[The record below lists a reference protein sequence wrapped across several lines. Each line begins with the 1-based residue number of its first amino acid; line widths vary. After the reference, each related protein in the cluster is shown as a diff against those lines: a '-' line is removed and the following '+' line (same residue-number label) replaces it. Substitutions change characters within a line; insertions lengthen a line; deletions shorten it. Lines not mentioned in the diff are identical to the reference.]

1 MPAASVDVTSVRDR
15 FNFDWATNP
24 DNGAPEDTYWWWAR
38 SVRADPNEV
47 IADDGEGNLWS
58 VTFSYDEP
66 TDTITFSAPVRV
78 REAFVPVQSG
88 DGAAASALVSRRRQ
102 VVLAAALEKP
112 SKPAPKT
119 TTAASRPLP
128 DQEVAPMAID
138 VAALRSRLQLSE
150 DTLPDDATEEQINAA
165 LSAEQDTTPPPE
177 TETPEAETPAPEAER
192 EPEPVAASVPDTVT
206 VSRQVWEQTNKR
218 LTDVEASERTRTE
231 AETKTRRDTLAS
243 EWVQQ
248 GRITPAEHQHY
259 RGMLDVDETKTV
271 ALASTL
277 AAGRVPVD
285 ERGSSA
291 SAEDSTTS
299 GDGTGWFA
307 HKFPKEA

>member
-1 MPAASVDVTSVRDR
+1 MPTASVDVTSVRDR
-15 FNFDWATNP
+15 FNFEWATSP
-24 DNGAPEDTYWWWAR
+24 DNGVEEDTYWWWAR

-47 IADDGEGNLWS
+47 IADDGEGNLWA

-66 TDTITFSAPVRV
+66 SDTVTFGAPVRV

-112 SKPAPKT
+112 SKAPRSS

-150 DTLPDDATEEQINAA
+150 EQLPDDATEEQINTA
-165 LSAEQDTTPPPE
+165 LSAEAEVPE
-177 TETPEAETPAPEAER
+177 TPETPAPEAETPAPEAEPV
-192 EPEPVAASVPDTVT
+192 PEPVAASVPDTVT

-218 LTDVEASERTRTE
+218 LTDVEASERSRTQ

-243 EWVQQ
+243 EWVTQ
-248 GRITPAEHQHY
+248 GRIAPSEHQHY
-259 RGMLDVDETKTV
+259 RGMLDVDEAKTTT
-271 ALASTL
+271 LASAL
-277 AAGRVPVD
+277 EPGRIPVT

-291 SAEDSTTS
+291 SADDSSSS
-299 GDGTGWFA
+299 GEGTGWFD
-307 HKFPKEA
+307 HKLQKGA

>member
-15 FNFDWATNP
+15 FNFDWATDS
-24 DNGAPEDTYWWWAR
+24 DNGVDEDTYWWWAR

-58 VTFSYDEP
+58 VTFTYDEA
-66 TDTITFSAPVRV
+66 TDTVTFGAPVRV

-102 VVLAAALEKP
+102 VVLAAALDKP
-112 SKPAPKT
+112 HKPARQTP
-119 TTAASRPLP
+119 AASRPQP

-150 DTLPDDATEEQINAA
+150 EQLPDDATEEQINAA
-165 LSAEQDTTPPPE
+165 LSAEAEVPDTPALQP
-177 TETPEAETPAPEAER
+177 ETPAPEAER
-192 EPEPVAASVPDTVT
+192 EPEPVAASAPDVVT

-218 LTDVEASERTRTE
+218 LETVEASERTRTE

-248 GRITPAEHQHY
+248 GRIAPSEHQHY
-259 RGMLDVDETKTV
+259 RGMLDVDEAKTV
-271 ALASTL
+271 ALA
-277 AAGRVPVD
+277 AALETGRVPVT

-291 SAEDSTTS
+291 SAEDTAA
-299 GDGTGWFA
+299 GEGTGWFD
-307 HKFPKEA
+307 HKFTTQKGA